1 MTTQPHTGS
10 SVLKAIFSR
19 TFVAIALINFLGMTG
34 YYAIFVVNTQ
44 FAVSAFNCSLAYA
57 GLLTG
62 IVVIGCLVG
71 RFFSGRIVNSV
82 GYKQL
87 LFAGLALYFVSNL
100 AYLAVSS
107 TWMLLIVRFLS
118 GAAIGI
124 IGTVAGTLVAVITPK
139 AFQGRGISYYSM
151 STALAIC
158 SGPFIGIAF
167 VGKIGYTGIFWVSIA
182 LSAVSLA
189 LWLLVRVNEKPKA
202 QTKKKIELSDF
213 IDVRLIPF
221 CLVCAIF
228 CLAWGNIQAFMAP
241 YSHVFHVEAAASFF
255 FLVYAAAILLT
266 RPMTGKMYDLHGPA
280 IVFYPVIISLIL
292 GLVILW
298 ALPSSIGVLVAGA
311 LCGLGFGNI
320 TSIGNASAVAMVP
333 RERYA
338 QATSSFFI
346 FFDLGIGAAPY
357 LSGYLVPT
365 FGYDGVFGIT
375 AAACAV
381 GLPLY
386 YLVTRGAKKPSKGEE
401 LEFNKELE
409 DITVTEEQSGDIPV
423 SQKPKS

>member
-1 MTTQPHTGS
+1 M
-10 SVLKAIFSR
+10 
-19 TFVAIALINFLGMTG
+19 
-34 YYAIFVVNTQ
+34 
-44 FAVSAFNCSLAYA
+44 
-57 GLLTG
+57 
-62 IVVIGCLVG
+62 
-71 RFFSGRIVNSV
+71 
-82 GYKQL
+82 
-87 LFAGLALYFVSNL
+87 
-100 AYLAVSS
+100 
-107 TWMLLIVRFLS
+107 
-118 GAAIGI
+118 
-124 IGTVAGTLVAVITPK
+124 
-139 AFQGRGISYYSM
+139 
-151 STALAIC
+151 
-158 SGPFIGIAF
+158 
-167 VGKIGYTGIFWVSIA
+167 
-182 LSAVSLA
+182 
-189 LWLLVRVNEKPKA
+189 VRVNEKPKA

-280 IVFYPVIISLIL
+280 IVFYPAIISLIL